1 MQYSTVITNDITMT
15 SCFLTAGVTVVA
27 CYATKVSL
35 LLKQAENCPSLRV
48 VIKLGGDITEEEKKE
63 AFKNHLLIHTIAEVE
78 VRRGRVREGGKF
90 EVERREEVGGWAECT
105 LRVFWDVVIVLPSL
119 PPSRL

>member
-1 MQYSTVITNDITMT
+1 MCVFPINSCLPLTNNIIMT
-15 SCFLTAGVTVVA
+15 SCFLTACVTVVA

-78 VRRGRVREGGKF
+78 VRRGRVREGGK
-90 EVERREEVGGWAECT
+90 
-105 LRVFWDVVIVLPSL
+105 
-119 PPSRL
+119 

>member
-78 VRRGRVREGGKF
+78 VRRGREGGRGRVREGGKF
-90 EVERREEVGGWAECT
+90 EVERREEVGGVLECT
-105 LRVFWDVVIVLPSL
+105 
-119 PPSRL
+119 

>member
-1 MQYSTVITNDITMT
+1 MCVFPINSCLPLTNNIIMT
-15 SCFLTAGVTVVA
+15 SCFLTACVTVVA

-78 VRRGRVREGGKF
+78 VRRGREGGRGRVREGGK
-90 EVERREEVGGWAECT
+90 
-105 LRVFWDVVIVLPSL
+105 
-119 PPSRL
+119 